1 MPSSNE
7 TKDHLADM
15 DRGFR
20 VLLPAPA
27 SSEAPPPPAPSLDM
41 MRLGYQKLRQSQDK
55 APPQT
60 VYVVDLDVAGG
71 AAPIKARLY
80 TPSDVASPTGLL
92 VYFHGGGFVVGDLES
107 HDGHCRRLAA
117 FSGHRILAVEYRL
130 APEHAYPAAHDDAL
144 AATRWAFDQAAALS
158 VDPARIAVGG
168 DSAGANLA
176 VCVALELASDPV
188 RRPVF
193 QLLLYPL
200 TFPREETPSRQAF
213 DGPVV
218 TRAALGM
225 SEMAYGL
232 ARHADGD
239 KVRLDTRDLDGAP
252 PTYIVTAGIDP
263 LRDEGRRLA
272 ERLSQAGVATTA
284 AHYPSMVH
292 EFFQMPDL
300 SAAVLP
306 AAQAAAAVLA
316 QALASRG

>member
-1 MPSSNE
+1 
-7 TKDHLADM
+7 M

-20 VLLPAPA
+20 GLLPPFAA
-27 SSEAPPPPAPSLDM
+27 GDGPPPPAPSLDM

-60 VYVVDLDVAGG
+60 VYVDDLEVSGG
-71 AAPIKARLY
+71 AAPIKSRLY
-80 TPSDVASPTGLL
+80 APSDVASPTGLL

-117 FSGHRILAVEYRL
+117 FSGHRVLAVGYRL

-168 DSAGANLA
+168 DFAGANLA
-176 VCVALELASDPV
+176 VCVAMELASDPI

-200 TFPREETPSRQAF
+200 TFPREETPSRQTF

-225 SEMAYGL
+225 SEMPYGP
-232 ARHADGD
+232 ARRRR
-239 KVRLDTRDLDGAP
+239 KGAP
-252 PTYIVTAGIDP
+252 RHPRSQRGLRPPT
-263 LRDEGRRLA
+263 
-272 ERLSQAGVATTA
+272 S
-284 AHYPSMVH
+284 
-292 EFFQMPDL
+292 
-300 SAAVLP
+300 
-306 AAQAAAAVLA
+306 
-316 QALASRG
+316 